1 MSKEYIKDIT
11 AGALLLDETKL
22 WLSLLD
28 YRESS
33 LLDEFLNALP
43 ARSESTAKRYAAII
57 NGRLSCVD
65 DAGLDLLKNSYGD
78 SFKLMLLLLVINR
91 TPIIFDFIKEVY
103 CEAKRLYRPLL
114 ESTDINQFID
124 QRIDLIS
131 AGRLPSESTLKKVKS
146 NLIKVLVSA
155 ELLNNNR
162 ELLLQNVF
170 VLPEVQ
176 EFASTQNLTHLL
188 NILECDF

>member
-1 MSKEYIKDIT
+1 LSKEYIKDIT

-33 LLDEFLNALP
+33 LLDDFLNALP

-103 CEAKRLYRPLL
+103 CEAKRLYRPSL

-146 NLIKVLVSA
+146 NLIKVLVNA